1 MITCPNQY
9 LSLVLI
15 GLSCLACST
24 SDRSGTAVTQASASP
39 IAQQSTALPAM
50 EQIALDFVS
59 TLNEDQQQKA
69 VFSFEDAER
78 KNWHFFPKVRAGL
91 PLREMTDEQQAIC
104 RQLLEAGLSEQGLQK
119 AEGVMHLERI
129 LQELENRPVDNDWR
143 NPELYYLAIFG
154 TPGREAPWGWRMEG
168 HHLSLNFS
176 SLDREVVATPAF
188 FGSNPAIVRSGTYQG
203 TEVLKAE
210 QELGRELVRML
221 TAEQAAIAILPG
233 KAPGDL
239 ITFVQQKVELDAYSG
254 LPAHKMTDEQQHKL
268 QELLG
273 AYLDNMNHNIA
284 KKQWNKLQKSGLD
297 QLYFAWMGGTQIG
310 EPHYYRIHGPT
321 LLIEYD
327 NVQNGNN
334 HIHSVWR
341 DLTDDFGEDLLRAHY
356 ANGHKH

>member
-1 MITCPNQY
+1 MITRLNQW
-9 LSLVLI
+9 LSVAFIALLFC
-15 GLSCLACST
+15 SCST
-24 SDRSGTAVTQASASP
+24 SDRSGTTVAKATTQAEVNKQ
-39 IAQQSTALPAM
+39 ILPAM
-50 EQIALDFVS
+50 EQAALAFIA
-59 TLNEDQQQKA
+59 TLSETQKEKT
-69 VFSFEDAER
+69 VFTFQDAER

-91 PLREMTDEQQAIC
+91 PLREMSEEQQQRC
-104 RQLLEAGLSEQGLQK
+104 RQLLEAGLSEQGRKK
-119 AEGVMHLERI
+119 AEGVMHLERV

-154 TPGREAPWGWRMEG
+154 TPSDDAPWGWRLEG

-176 SLDREVVATPAF
+176 SVGRELAATPAF
-188 FGSNPAIVRSGTYQG
+188 FGSNPAIVRSGKYKG

-210 QELGRELVRML
+210 QSLGRELVQML
-221 TAEQAAIAILPG
+221 TAEQAELAILPG
-233 KAPGDL
+233 SAPNDL
-239 ITFVQQKVELDAYSG
+239 ITFVQQKVELETYSG
-254 LPAHKMTDEQQHKL
+254 LPVSKMNEEQLAKL
-268 QELLG
+268 KEVLA
-273 AYLDNMNHNIA
+273 AYLNNMNADIA
-284 KKQWNKLQKSGLD
+284 QKQWDKLQKSGLN
-297 QLYFAWMGGTQIG
+297 QLYFAWMGGIQAG